1 MIDDHHI
8 NQQADADALARAA
21 MDWFIATVQ
30 DNSGRIAVCLTGG
43 STPERLYRLLAAH
56 DLPWQRIHVFL
67 SDERFVPPSSSLSN
81 MAMAHRA
88 LLDHVAIP
96 AENVHAIPTETASP
110 EESAALYEQ
119 ELKRFYGAEE
129 LDPARP
135 LFDLVLNGM
144 GDDGHTA
151 SLFPGSPALAERS
164 RWVVAAEPGMEPRVP
179 RVSLTFPVLESCRA
193 SGFLVSG
200 AGKAATFRRVRGGD
214 DLPSARLAPVGRLT
228 WFIDRAAAG
237 EAG

>member
-8 NQQADADALARAA
+8 NQQDNADALARAA
-21 MDWFIATVQ
+21 MDWFIATVEE
-30 DNSGRIAVCLTGG
+30 NPGRVAVCLTGG

-56 DLPWQRIHVFL
+56 DLPWERVHVFL
-67 SDERFVPPSSSLSN
+67 SDERFVPPSSELSN
-81 MAMAHRA
+81 MAMARRA

-96 AENVHAIPTETASP
+96 PENVHAIPTETASP

-119 ELKRFYGAEE
+119 ELKRFYGADV

-151 SLFPGSPALAERS
+151 SLFPGAPALEERT
-164 RWVVAAEPGMEPRVP
+164 RWAVAAEPGMDPRVP
-179 RVSLTFPVLESCRA
+179 RVTLTFPVLESCRA

-200 AGKAATFRRVRGGD
+200 EKKAAVFQRVRAGA
-214 DLPSARLAPVGRLT
+214 DLPSGRLAPLGRVT

-237 EAG
+237 EAH